1 MASRGK
7 IGNILTVVGLVLVFI
22 ALTLVFGPYIA
33 PGELFLWPKDT
44 PHWVG
49 WLALLLLAGSTILSA
64 LPRGGKWLRS
74 LHCELGGFSLI
85 AAFYHVN
92 VRLNPYTSTPIG
104 FWVIREIHYSAVF
117 MFALMFVIVVS
128 GVVRRLR
135 PDNAYV
141 KLYGRALHLPFT
153 AAFLLMLGFHILQK
167 TGIL

>member
-1 MASRGK
+1 MASREK
-7 IGNILTVVGLVLVFI
+7 LGNILSVLGLVLVFA
-22 ALTLVFGPYIA
+22 ALTLAFGPYVA
-33 PGELFLWPKDT
+33 PGDLFLWPKDT

-64 LPRGGKWLRS
+64 LPRSGKWLRG

-85 AAFYHVN
+85 AALYHVN
-92 VRLNPYTSTPIG
+92 ARLNPYTGTPIG
-104 FWVIREIHYSAVF
+104 FWIIRPVHYSAVF
-117 MFALMFVIVVS
+117 MLALLAVIVVS

-135 PDNAYV
+135 PDNMYV

-153 AAFLLMLGFHILQK
+153 AAFIIMLSFHVLQK